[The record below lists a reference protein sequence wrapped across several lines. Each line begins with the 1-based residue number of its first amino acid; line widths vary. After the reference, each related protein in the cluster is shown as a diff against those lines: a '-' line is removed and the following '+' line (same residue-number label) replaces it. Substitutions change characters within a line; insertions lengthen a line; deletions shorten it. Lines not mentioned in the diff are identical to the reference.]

1 MELINRGTLILEQ
14 DVFLRTEIEK
24 RMAAGGFNSLSKFE
38 LFIWDLEMFL
48 QLQEKLGD
56 KIILKGGAATQFYVP
71 VTTQRTSIDIDM
83 ICLASREEVHD
94 VISEIEREFAGV
106 GDYCKFRLY
115 APKNPK
121 LNLDSLETYFLT
133 VPSICNEQ
141 ELYSTGGKQEVKI
154 EFIFSGDE
162 YAINKIRQAVLF
174 ALETQRA
181 FNVLAFENL
190 FADTLNVQFT
200 R

>member
-56 KIILKGGAATQFYVP
+56 IIILKGGAATQFYVP

-121 LNLDSLETYFLT
+121 LNLDSLEIYFLT
-133 VPSICNEQ
+133 VPSICNEAS
-141 ELYSTGGKQEVKI
+141 LRCHHTVSV
-154 EFIFSGDE
+154 
-162 YAINKIRQAVLF
+162 
-174 ALETQRA
+174 
-181 FNVLAFENL
+181 
-190 FADTLNVQFT
+190 
-200 R
+200 